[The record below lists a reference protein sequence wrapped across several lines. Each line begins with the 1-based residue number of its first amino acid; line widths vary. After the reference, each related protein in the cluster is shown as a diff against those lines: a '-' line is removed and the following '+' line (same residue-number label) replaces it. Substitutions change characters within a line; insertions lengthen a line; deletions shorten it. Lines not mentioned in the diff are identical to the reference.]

1 MYFYTVKYVQR
12 WTHAKYQIEFIQI
25 TNANPQYILYQANV
39 SSIEYQRMMSVYK
52 KAVRQTEQIRW
63 KIQIQKYKIRSEYTE
78 FNTYKMIENMFTATS
93 RTGELGAFAKE
104 NVTTTSIKKSYSKLW
119 QYVSKLWKCSRQAVA
134 KQ

>member
-63 KIQIQKYKIRSEYTE
+63 KIQIQKY
-78 FNTYKMIENMFTATS
+78 MS
-93 RTGELGAFAKE
+93 R
-104 NVTTTSIKKSYSKLW
+104 
-119 QYVSKLWKCSRQAVA
+119 
-134 KQ
+134 